1 MTTTQELKFYTL
13 AELEE
18 MLKVTNRTLLTY
30 ARSGKLKAVK
40 IGGKWIVS
48 EENLKKF
55 LNGEQ

>member
-1 MTTTQELKFYTL
+1 MTATELKFYTL

-18 MLKVTNRTLLTY
+18 ILKVTNRTLLTY

-55 LNGEQ
+55 LSGEQ